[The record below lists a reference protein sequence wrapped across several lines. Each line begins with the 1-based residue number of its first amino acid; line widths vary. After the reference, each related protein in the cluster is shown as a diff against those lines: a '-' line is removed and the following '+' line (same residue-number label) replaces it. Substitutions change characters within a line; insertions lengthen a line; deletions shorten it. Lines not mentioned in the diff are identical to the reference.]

1 TGWAN
6 TTRRQGFVS
15 IRSRRAMRRRIR
27 AEPRP
32 RATTPTHHV
41 RRHGIWAD
49 RSRGPRARP
58 RVSWHAAGW
67 QRLRSGTSPRVRLA
81 SLARRQRPSFVA
93 RRGPLPLVA
102 RRERLP
108 CVDRWNPARRQ
119 RPRIHHAR
127 PARAARWGVLL
138 RPGSLARRSAP
149 PLGPWIGRCPPR
161 PLPARLVRWL
171 RASGATSTRWRHSA
185 RRLPA
190 RPAVLLVV
198 REASSHLGIPPC
210 GSTWRARYDAR
221 ASSHPCKISTAA
233 TWSMTAR
240 CWRPFTPRCDSM
252 RDAVTVL

>member
-1 TGWAN
+1 WN
-6 TTRRQGFVS
+6 
-15 IRSRRAMRRRIR
+15 
-27 AEPRP
+27 
-32 RATTPTHHV
+32 AT
-41 RRHGIWAD
+41 
-49 RSRGPRARP
+49 
-58 RVSWHAAGW
+58 GW
-67 QRLRSGTSPRVRLA
+67 QRIRSGASPRVRLA
-81 SLARRQRPSFVA
+81 SLARRQRLSFVA

-108 CVDRWNPARRQ
+108 CVDRWHPARRQ

-149 PLGPWIGRCPPR
+149 PLGPGIGMCLARPR
-161 PLPARLVRWL
+161 HALLVRCL
-171 RASGATSTRWRHSA
+171 RGCGARRTRWRHSA

-221 ASSHPCKISTAA
+221 ASSHPSKISTAG

-240 CWRPFTPRCDSM
+240 CLRPRSEEHTSELQSREKLVC
-252 RDAVTVL
+252 RL